1 MKTTF
6 LLLIA
11 LLFTAPAIAQTDTT
25 FTKKGSKK
33 PVPQPAE
40 KDGTPKSNPFQQTG
54 PNLDPA
60 LFGLISRTDTRYE
73 GVQGTPYF
81 LDDWTKGRIDMVNG
95 SKYENVPLKYD
106 ARNQNLVLRRDQ
118 TRDSII
124 VFPMQVSQ
132 FLLRADDG
140 AVWVFRRFPQAKI
153 KDNNLKDSYF
163 LVLYDGKTLLLK
175 QVTKVFK
182 KADYRDPY
190 STNVRFDSYKSDY
203 AYFILRPDNTLVK
216 IKKSKKALFE
226 VLNDK
231 KTNVEEF
238 AAQEKLEFKTD
249 IDFVK
254 VVKKYDEL

>member
-1 MKTTF
+1 MKPFLFLF
-6 LLLIA
+6 LLFA
-11 LLFTAPAIAQTDTT
+11 VPAIAQTDTT
-25 FTKKGSKK
+25 ATKKK
-33 PVPQPAE
+33 PAQQSADKVYTPQ
-40 KDGTPKSNPFQQTG
+40 TNPFQQTG
-54 PNLDPA
+54 PNLDPT

-81 LDDWTKGRIDMVNG
+81 LDGWTQGRIDLVNG
-95 SKYENVPLKYD
+95 AKYENVPLKYD

-140 AVWVFRRFPQAKI
+140 AVWVFRRFPLAKTN
-153 KDNNLKDSYF
+153 DNDLKDSYF
-163 LVLYDGKTLLLK
+163 LVLYDGKTSLLK
-175 QVTKVFK
+175 RVTKVFK

-203 AYFILRPDNTLVK
+203 AYFVLKPDNTLVK

-226 VLNDK
+226 ALNDK
-231 KTNVEEF
+231 GANVEAF

-249 IDFVK
+249 IDFAK
-254 VVKKYDEL
+254 VVKQYDGL